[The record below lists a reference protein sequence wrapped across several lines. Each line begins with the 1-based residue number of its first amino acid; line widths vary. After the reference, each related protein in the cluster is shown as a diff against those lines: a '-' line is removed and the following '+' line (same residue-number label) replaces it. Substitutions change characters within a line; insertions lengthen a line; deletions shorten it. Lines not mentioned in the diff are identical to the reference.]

1 MIDYIDDNKKA
12 VYKILQSTDFF
23 KKNNL
28 PDNEQSFSS
37 SLDSD
42 DDYAKRLYDYMQ
54 SEGYDDSY
62 DNFSQLYR
70 RRNDATADKD
80 KATADK
86 ADAHTVA
93 PLTVQDNGSAD
104 DVATA
109 QDTDTNDNTVITA
122 TRTQT
127 AVQPQHAEHNGNA
140 APDVHKPKIVTEPKE
155 KSYNQQ
161 WQEGV
166 NEVYDA
172 LQSGLPYKNA
182 QEFANAMS
190 NPSEGEVANVLNT
203 YRQKGYKVQDFG
215 PLLDFVTQSPDGT
228 WDNKVANSYELRNL
242 ANETDDENFQRN
254 NSYRVRFRNGREKYI
269 PKERFFDVVI
279 DPQTGKKVAKWK
291 DDIVTP
297 AWADVEIYG
306 RRGAEKGWL
315 PIKEYID
322 PQKGELPSAEEIETA
337 KENNDRAFAY
347 KKSMSV
353 DQAKGLED
361 KISKM
366 EKLAREEEDKRPHG
380 QFSFLQLNPMQSGG
394 LGPRQT
400 ENSDE
405 FNDTMSLLGAARL
418 FLKDAKK
425 LVKEA
430 DISRKE
436 GNDIGAFLRGAGRGL
451 IDKLFDVRTWD
462 MGLSETATG
471 LKLIRVLNKAD
482 KGLPLSQPEQ
492 AMLDAKAVEMATN
505 AYFSSYVGR
514 GYKAGQ
520 VTAESLPFMLEMMIN
535 PASAI
540 GRSWQ
545 SMLTRYALKRFGK
558 SALKKSAGKYLA
570 AKIGARLAGDVVG
583 AGVMAGTTGI
593 GHVAS
598 DVLHRQ
604 VGDVQFKHNIET
616 GKVEYDGR
624 TNKES
629 FGSALYKAYTSQ
641 AIENY
646 SEMFGEY
653 FKPIL
658 GAAGKGIAKGV
669 GKVKGK
675 IPSALST
682 SLDAVQE
689 FISGVNKSK
698 FARAMN
704 DFEKRAKWSGTI
716 PEYAEEVVG
725 NVLNGL
731 LVGDQTFDTD
741 KDTGIFNLDNN
752 IDTFLGVALMGGF
765 MSAVKTAGYRTPKY
779 EAKQAMQKADR
790 AAMKMFEDE
799 GNEEEWIAMR
809 YKIENGKNEDIK
821 EVVADVLVSDYDE
834 KKKRA
839 ILEYVAR
846 SQMYKGFS
854 QQENADEQDSD
865 EGEAVVDNDNNQQG
879 QGVVDADDNAT
890 VTVEGG
896 IQPTQETAQ
905 TEQVDPA
912 QAEYD
917 NQRQSVSDELFSG
930 VRNAGLVYVAP
941 DGQEGIWKM
950 TYRGKEWYVTPD
962 NTDNSVESVKL
973 QDENGNRVVVDLN
986 DPDLNLGAFIP
997 LEQMLDNAMEQRGIS
1012 VDGIRQE
1019 YDFAQRHNPQTKL
1032 LNVGDTYTAP
1042 NGEKMIVVGEAD
1054 GNLVVRAAQFDE
1066 GQGKYVGDPKS
1077 QTRELSQEDAANE
1090 QDAYYNSLVHN
1101 QPTQQEDAEQ
1111 SQETAYVKPSEHEGK
1126 FGIGDK
1132 MTFYVDGKPI
1142 EAEVVQTEDVDG
1154 VVVQTSE
1161 RVNGHLINQYTREEL
1176 DALTAPPQQSND
1188 NADAVS
1194 PKTPEAVT
1202 EVQNETGEEEKSPDE
1217 LPAFDGD
1224 KFNETHPVDEIRPQE
1239 EQKPNEEN
1247 NAVDEASAISKI
1259 PQDEG
1264 GEYDYMQAEPSKAWA
1279 ALLEQT
1285 EGDADMAREVAQSML
1300 NDKVAEL
1307 EEAQKQQPKEGKSV
1321 AEKIAARKEHKANI
1335 ERIEKEI
1342 EQWQQILSQ
1351 SEQQPTTEETKPKE
1365 ETPSNHIA
1373 DVSKKEEETTQ
1384 QENIKLSDEVDE
1396 NGRQFVLN
1404 SEGNL
1409 AFGEIT
1415 EDTGLTAAPILLSEG
1430 MITNRATNDGY
1441 GLAHIEARHGEEI
1454 RKAGYKS
1461 VLDFIEQ
1468 VAKNYDVIKEGNMRD
1483 GRPTYRLML
1492 TDKHN
1497 NTLMV
1502 ELSGDGTYWNINT
1515 AGIFKTSYGRKNR
1528 EVYTRHTTNKQSVE
1542 TTGTSQDAEHSDTQA
1557 PSRMNVPT
1565 TSDSKDTTKVAEGQ
1579 GKSEESKET
1588 SLSEQISTASAEV
1601 NTDPTE
1607 AQKEAGNFKKGHVQ
1621 VGTFDITIEQPQ
1633 GSIRRGT
1640 DENGKKW
1647 ESKMHNTYGYF
1658 RGTEGVDGDHIDVFL
1673 SNDIDGWNGRKVFVV
1688 DQYNP
1693 DGTFDEHKVM
1703 LGFNDIDE
1711 AKSDYLANYEK
1722 GWENGR
1728 RIDVTPVSLEDF
1740 EKWIGSSHRK
1750 TKAFA
1755 EYAGVKKE
1763 TEEKPQS
1770 EKGGKVPFHKAGE
1783 SNGELTKAEVALRDA
1798 VVDQLRENGMDVI
1811 TDVSEGQRVLDMA
1824 NGKER
1829 LSGKQKRALETASV
1843 SQNEKHQPTV
1853 VSSADGAKVL
1863 KELDKTKD
1871 KYENQSNRSKTFIGD
1886 VAKALGARRHGSSS
1900 EYATFETKNGKIVTI
1915 RLSSHNAKVSNFDNN
1930 EEADGISIVVSARQ
1944 SNGIDND
1951 GNAHITEFYY
1961 NAIKLRRADGK
1972 PLAEIVRSIKQALY
1986 SGEFKDTTGIAER
1999 QEVNGDVVREHRV
2012 YHGSGAD
2019 FEAFD
2024 HSHMGEGEGA
2034 QAYGWG
2040 TYVTEVEGIGRTY
2053 AISNTTKRNDAL
2065 RALEHDI
2072 DAISGQLDMHRNEL
2086 KNDEEQ
2092 LKRAN
2097 DWRAEAELDYELFQE
2112 KAEERKK
2119 EYGEDSPEYRNLLFN
2134 DIYTDEMKR
2143 AQRSVES
2150 TEDSIRYR
2158 KEKIAELEKALNDKK
2173 AEMDE
2178 LLEKFPRHLYSV
2190 EIPDD
2195 NGKNYLDWNE
2205 RLSDSQIEAIRAY
2218 LSENYRRNKLEDFDA
2233 SIAEVKGA
2241 PNADEVNAW
2250 ARRGEN
2256 VYKVLSH
2263 LLGSDDAASK
2273 ALSEMGYVGIK
2284 YPAENRSGGRKD
2296 GARNYVI
2303 FNEGD
2308 AKIVDKV
2315 RFFKTANG
2323 EAYGFVVGGKI
2334 YIDPRIASSETSVHE
2349 YAHLWAEALRSAN
2362 AKEWANVVGLMRGT
2376 SVWSEVMERYPELK
2390 SDDEIADEVLATYS
2404 GRRGSERLR
2413 EEVER
2418 IKGSE
2423 RSVADKA
2430 RALGALER
2438 VRRALDRFWH
2448 GVADFLGIHY
2458 KSADEVADRV
2468 MRDLLN
2474 GVDPRRLAQKKV
2486 QNDIVQRE
2494 NPMLD
2499 DYHTGI
2505 RSEDDIHTFAEA
2517 VSEAQREKEKYG
2529 DEQMSSYPDITDS
2542 LLNEAIKTGKI
2553 TIYSSKPI
2561 KDGVF
2566 VTPSRMQAQD
2576 YAGGRGAKVYSKEV
2590 SIESVAWIDVDE
2602 GQFAEVKNA
2611 PMDKIRFQY
2620 IGEMGAESADRADE
2634 VSTRLDN
2641 LRVAREM
2648 ESDNRDAKSIKLAT
2662 GWERGADGKWRYEIP
2677 DLKYFGKGDA
2687 GYKKVRGKQPWS
2699 KELDGLSDRIFDGE
2713 ELSAEEQRRFEELA
2727 QEEENFKTDY
2737 LNREKPHLADWVEN
2751 DELFKAYPE
2760 LKRVKLVF
2768 SDQLPANVGGSYNE
2782 REHTIVVNRNY
2793 VGGDTSSVLAH
2804 EVQHAIQY
2812 IEGFARG
2819 GNTDQLE
2826 RDFDAAKAE
2835 WRARS
2840 YAHELEEKAK
2850 ELGGDY
2856 DQLGVERALIRE
2868 YEDMDMLDWLPDKE
2882 TRIKGFNYFAR
2893 GYADRSM
2900 DDAIRRFRLN
2910 ESTRSDFNSYL
2921 EYQKLG
2927 GEVEARNV
2935 VKRMG
2940 MSADERRASLAEETE
2955 DVSREDQIFLRGE
2968 GGVQSMSYDY
2978 EKYPTGKVEPN
2989 LADKEIGIVQAKSN
3003 HGFKNFGEAK
3013 EWAKNNIARTYD
3025 NEETGGKGNI
3035 RISNTAIGKFLTQS
3049 AVDKSES
3056 KDVHLA
3062 VLKVLPDV
3070 IRESVDAETHPDFNK
3085 DGNEVRSAEN
3095 SVNKNVLMHRL
3106 YGAVDID
3113 GKTYRVKVTL
3123 KEDKQNENLPQKAY
3137 SYEATKIELLTG
3149 TLGKPEDDAPRANNS
3164 ITGAKLLKDVGMSYD
3179 PTKKLL
3185 DESKK
3190 NETDTTLFRD
3200 EVDGV
3205 VSSSGVDGMRE
3216 RAVELGRELGA
3227 DVDVVSDVS
3236 EITDPNPE
3244 VQERK
3249 RRAKGWYDAKTGRV
3263 VINLA
3268 AHSDMADVE
3277 QTLLHEIVG
3286 HRGLRGLVGHENFN
3300 GFLDGIYKHASD
3312 VVREGIDDIARRK
3325 GCSKRVATEEYMS
3338 GLAEGG
3344 FADRK
3349 NAGLWQQIRQ
3359 WFGDMLSR
3367 AKIKLNFSISDNE
3380 LRYLLWRSHELSRMN
3395 GREGVV
3401 GRARDLA
3408 MQNRL
3413 GVGNGV
3419 RKAGERAA
3427 DSYDGDLETL
3437 FRDADSH
3444 VDYERALIRDS
3455 YERRLKDAWFQSRE
3469 ALQDGM
3475 LSLKETMKDIWQSA
3489 GKKFSQITDI
3499 PDYANPYIG
3508 QNRLS
3513 SRNAAEVR
3521 DFKRRLFRP
3530 LLREVGRLTGFSAD
3544 GRAKLTDYMMAKH
3557 GLERNKVMA
3566 ERVAKAA
3573 YETEK
3578 LKDPNTTKTLADFV
3592 AEYRKKDYSG
3602 LTSLTGLDDVAAAE
3616 AEAKNMVADYEA
3628 NHDTANLWARTKAV
3642 TDAIVEK
3649 QYDSGYINSITRN
3662 AILNMYDNYIP
3673 LRGFED
3679 KTAEDVYS
3687 YMKHSNSAF
3696 NAPIKT
3702 ARGRK
3707 SKADDPFANMLAMA
3721 ESGIMRG
3728 NRNKLVKLPL
3738 LSLVLE
3744 HPTDLISVSDVWL
3757 KYNDALGEWEVVN
3770 SGDVN
3775 GTKAIDV
3782 NDTPEEVESKM
3793 VTFNGMMTALAAH
3806 EPDKYRRQADFP
3818 DIPYRVI
3825 NKSSFKE
3832 HQIVITRNGR
3842 DYVLTINGNPH
3853 LAQVI
3858 NGLANPDVKENIAMK
3873 VTRYLSKIYTQLSA
3887 DFAIANGIRDMI
3899 YSNTS
3904 AWVKE
3909 GRNYGLAFTAHFAV
3923 NVPRMYK
3930 LYYKHLRGTLNEN
3943 NRAERLFKEFMSNG
3957 GETGYHVLPDMG
3969 QRKSDIDKE
3978 LKRLNGK
3985 VSVKKAFGW
3994 LVDTIDYFNKVIENT
4009 ARFSAY
4015 QTSRQFGRTVGQSI
4029 NNAKEISVNF
4039 NTKGA
4044 GTAFMNSKDQKGV
4057 AKVVGYIAKYGRNYI
4072 PFFNAAIQG
4081 TTNKLSQI
4089 KHHKVAGTAQM
4100 TGMFGLG
4107 FVMGML
4113 GFGGDDDDDDKYANI
4128 PDFVRR
4134 NNITFK
4140 VGSKTYIT
4148 IPLPVEDRI
4157 IYGLGELAASIIT
4170 NGERL
4175 SPEEASYQVASL
4187 FSQLLPVDFTEGGN
4201 PLTKF
4206 VPGAFKPIVE
4216 VALNQS
4222 WTGMPIY
4229 KDNVFNENVPEY
4241 LSVYSNTSKPLVEI
4255 SKYIN
4260 ELTGGD
4266 PHTRS
4271 VEINPA
4277 AVEYLLSAY
4286 FGGLYNLGNRALK
4299 TVETIAGTR
4308 EFNPSSIPVVNR
4320 LVKSPDDRTEY
4331 RQINNEFY
4339 KIGKDAEKL
4348 DKRLNSYKND
4358 TRYGIADYA
4367 DKIRTINYS
4376 PEYRYMLIYQAVEP
4390 HINKLEKKLKDNTLT
4405 DSSRKEVESSI
4416 QGLKKLV
4423 VERVWR
4429 EQDNPTSKPITGP
4442 MLDSEFK
4449 NEWVGKRPESKEI
4462 FDEIANEERGVGN
4475 RLGGEY
4481 QKRANDKDRELDIQL
4496 QRLND
4501 RLTDE
4506 QRKGERVVDARRE
4519 YNKSV
4524 RSFNELID
4532 NSDATSKD
4540 FEDAMQ
4546 SIRTDRLEYIKAL
4559 VRAKTSGK
4567 R

>member
-1 MIDYIDDNKKA
+1 M
-12 VYKILQSTDFF
+12 
-23 KKNNL
+23 
-28 PDNEQSFSS
+28 
-37 SLDSD
+37 
-42 DDYAKRLYDYMQ
+42 
-54 SEGYDDSY
+54 
-62 DNFSQLYR
+62 
-70 RRNDATADKD
+70 
-80 KATADK
+80 
-86 ADAHTVA
+86 
-93 PLTVQDNGSAD
+93 
-104 DVATA
+104 
-109 QDTDTNDNTVITA
+109 
-122 TRTQT
+122 
-127 AVQPQHAEHNGNA
+127 
-140 APDVHKPKIVTEPKE
+140 
-155 KSYNQQ
+155 
-161 WQEGV
+161 
-166 NEVYDA
+166 
-172 LQSGLPYKNA
+172 
-182 QEFANAMS
+182 
-190 NPSEGEVANVLNT
+190 
-203 YRQKGYKVQDFG
+203 
-215 PLLDFVTQSPDGT
+215 
-228 WDNKVANSYELRNL
+228 
-242 ANETDDENFQRN
+242 
-254 NSYRVRFRNGREKYI
+254 
-269 PKERFFDVVI
+269 
-279 DPQTGKKVAKWK
+279 
-291 DDIVTP
+291 
-297 AWADVEIYG
+297 
-306 RRGAEKGWL
+306 
-315 PIKEYID
+315 
-322 PQKGELPSAEEIETA
+322 
-337 KENNDRAFAY
+337 
-347 KKSMSV
+347 
-353 DQAKGLED
+353 
-361 KISKM
+361 
-366 EKLAREEEDKRPHG
+366 
-380 QFSFLQLNPMQSGG
+380 
-394 LGPRQT
+394 
-400 ENSDE
+400 
-405 FNDTMSLLGAARL
+405 
-418 FLKDAKK
+418 
-425 LVKEA
+425 
-430 DISRKE
+430 
-436 GNDIGAFLRGAGRGL
+436 
-451 IDKLFDVRTWD
+451 
-462 MGLSETATG
+462 
-471 LKLIRVLNKAD
+471 
-482 KGLPLSQPEQ
+482 
-492 AMLDAKAVEMATN
+492 
-505 AYFSSYVGR
+505 
-514 GYKAGQ
+514 
-520 VTAESLPFMLEMMIN
+520 
-535 PASAI
+535 
-540 GRSWQ
+540 
-545 SMLTRYALKRFGK
+545 
-558 SALKKSAGKYLA
+558 
-570 AKIGARLAGDVVG
+570 
-583 AGVMAGTTGI
+583 
-593 GHVAS
+593 
-598 DVLHRQ
+598 
-604 VGDVQFKHNIET
+604 
-616 GKVEYDGR
+616 
-624 TNKES
+624 
-629 FGSALYKAYTSQ
+629 
-641 AIENY
+641 
-646 SEMFGEY
+646 
-653 FKPIL
+653 
-658 GAAGKGIAKGV
+658 
-669 GKVKGK
+669 
-675 IPSALST
+675 
-682 SLDAVQE
+682 
-689 FISGVNKSK
+689 
-698 FARAMN
+698 
-704 DFEKRAKWSGTI
+704 
-716 PEYAEEVVG
+716 
-725 NVLNGL
+725 
-731 LVGDQTFDTD
+731 
-741 KDTGIFNLDNN
+741 
-752 IDTFLGVALMGGF
+752 
-765 MSAVKTAGYRTPKY
+765 
-779 EAKQAMQKADR
+779 
-790 AAMKMFEDE
+790 
-799 GNEEEWIAMR
+799 
-809 YKIENGKNEDIK
+809 
-821 EVVADVLVSDYDE
+821 
-834 KKKRA
+834 
-839 ILEYVAR
+839 
-846 SQMYKGFS
+846 
-854 QQENADEQDSD
+854 
-865 EGEAVVDNDNNQQG
+865 
-879 QGVVDADDNAT
+879 
-890 VTVEGG
+890 
-896 IQPTQETAQ
+896 
-905 TEQVDPA
+905 
-912 QAEYD
+912 
-917 NQRQSVSDELFSG
+917 
-930 VRNAGLVYVAP
+930 
-941 DGQEGIWKM
+941 
-950 TYRGKEWYVTPD
+950 
-962 NTDNSVESVKL
+962 
-973 QDENGNRVVVDLN
+973 
-986 DPDLNLGAFIP
+986 
-997 LEQMLDNAMEQRGIS
+997 
-1012 VDGIRQE
+1012 
-1019 YDFAQRHNPQTKL
+1019 
-1032 LNVGDTYTAP
+1032 
-1042 NGEKMIVVGEAD
+1042 
-1054 GNLVVRAAQFDE
+1054 
-1066 GQGKYVGDPKS
+1066 
-1077 QTRELSQEDAANE
+1077 
-1090 QDAYYNSLVHN
+1090 HN

-1142 EAEVVQTEDVDG
+1142 EAEVVQAEDVDG

-1176 DALTAPPQQSND
+1176 DALTAPPQQAND
-1188 NADAVS
+1188 NADAAR
-1194 PKTPEAVT
+1194 PQATETGA
-1202 EVQNETGEEEKSPDE
+1202 EVQNETEGGKSPDE

-1224 KFNETHPVDEIRPQE
+1224 KFNETHPVDEIRQLQE
-1239 EQKPNEEN
+1239 EQNPKVEN
-1247 NAVDEASAISKI
+1247 NAVDEASTSSKI
-1259 PQDEG
+1259 PQDES

-1502 ELSGDGTYWNINT
+1502 ELSGDGTFWNINT

-1528 EVYTRHTTNKQSVE
+1528 EVYNRHTTVKQSAE
-1542 TTGTSQDAEHSDTQA
+1542 TTETSQDAEQSDTQA

-1565 TSDSKDTTKVAEGQ
+1565 TSESEDTKSKAEGQ
-1579 GKSEESKET
+1579 EKSEESKET

-1601 NTDPTE
+1601 NTDPTD
-1607 AQKEAGNFKKGHVQ
+1607 AQKEAGNYKKGHVQ

-1633 GSIRRGT
+1633 GSIRRGK
-1640 DENGKKW
+1640 DANGRQW
-1647 ESKMHNTYGYF
+1647 EHKMHNTYGYF

-1673 SNDIDGWNGRKVFVV
+1673 SNYIDDWNGRKVFVV

-1703 LGFNDIDE
+1703 LGFNDVDE

-1728 RIDVTPVSLEDF
+1728 RIDVTPVNLEDF

-1763 TEEKPQS
+1763 DLSASENGEGKEKVKPQEEQKPKKPTKKKGEESKAEGASAKSADEQADFVVSRVKDFDNGKREETGAGEAMKKESGLSFGNGKAKRSVKFGDFIPDRRS
-1770 EKGGKVPFHKAGE
+1770 EQQQLRGIHYDNGMAVISDGYRLVAIRTEYPAEYEGRTLMPNGREAKGRFPNWRVVVPNVGIEIGTDWLNRVLGLQLEESDNRLVSFGGKPRATDVMVGELLRLAKLAEKISNPRLFYAQDRLLLTGDGVVCLQMLHNGIENEDVTLRDFLNGNVPSLHRAGE

-1798 VVDQLRENGMDVI
+1798 VIDRLRENGIDVV

-1829 LSGKQKRALETASV
+1829 LSGKQKRALETATIADEST
-1843 SQNEKHQPTV
+1843 NKATV
-1853 VSSADGAKVL
+1853 VSSADGAKVQNNL
-1863 KELDKTKD
+1863 EILADSYQKLHNRTKGFITD
-1871 KYENQSNRSKTFIGD
+1871 LSRSLGLEQHEASQYGTFVTG
-1886 VAKALGARRHGSSS
+1886 
-1900 EYATFETKNGKIVTI
+1900 NGKTVTI
-1915 RLSSHNAKVSNFDNN
+1915 RVSNHNAKVSNFDRNGEN
-1930 EEADGISIVVSARQ
+1930 DGISIVIS
-1944 SNGIDND
+1944 SHKNKGLNND
-1951 GNAHITEFYY
+1951 GNAHVTEFFYPRQS
-1961 NAIKLRRADGK
+1961 LERADGK
-1972 PLAEIVRSIKQALY
+1972 PLSEIIRSVSEALKN
-1986 SGEFKDTTGIAER
+1986 GEFKDTTGLAQR

-2019 FEAFD
+2019 FDSFD

-2040 TYVTEVEGIGRTY
+2040 TYVAVREGTAKGYAQRDAEEKNGEKSILKWYGSSSSVEEIMDYLEENYPDTFGEWLYKKWGNTY
-2053 AISNTTKRNDAL
+2053 RVKLKGVLDTIRYGNEYDVETLKDELYHIQNDYNY
-2065 RALEHDI
+2065 
-2072 DAISGQLDMHRNEL
+2072 S
-2086 KNDEEQ
+2086 DEEKEFYNEVKDKVLPYVSAYKPYAPNLYAVEIPNNNNQ
-2092 LKRAN
+2092 NYIEEYK
-2097 DWRAEAELDYELFQE
+2097 DYGARTKL
-2112 KAEERKK
+2112 R
-2119 EYGEDSPEYRNLLFN
+2119 
-2134 DIYTDEMKR
+2134 
-2143 AQRSVES
+2143 RSVEKGL
-2150 TEDSIRYR
+2150 
-2158 KEKIAELEKALNDKK
+2158 KELGIEGLGRDAMTGRDIYDVLIAKLGSKK
-2173 AEMDE
+2173 KTS
-2178 LLEKFPRHLYSV
+2178 KF
-2190 EIPDD
+2190 
-2195 NGKNYLDWNE
+2195 
-2205 RLSDSQIEAIRAY
+2205 
-2218 LSENYRRNKLEDFDA
+2218 LEDLGIVGVHYYGMED
-2233 SIAEVKGA
+2233 
-2241 PNADEVNAW
+2241 
-2250 ARRGEN
+2250 GEC
-2256 VYKVLSH
+2256 
-2263 LLGSDDAASK
+2263 
-2273 ALSEMGYVGIK
+2273 
-2284 YPAENRSGGRKD
+2284 
-2296 GARNYVI
+2296 YVI

-2362 AKEWANVVGLMRGT
+2362 AKEWSNVVGLMRGT
-2376 SVWSEVMERYPELK
+2376 SVWNEVMERYPELK

-3085 DGNEVRSAEN
+3085 DDNEIRSAEN

-3123 KEDKQNENLPQKAY
+3123 KEDKQNENLPKKAY

-3149 TLGKPEDDAPRANNS
+3149 TLGKPEDDASRANNS

-3200 EVDGV
+3200 EVDGAV
-3205 VSSSGVDGMRE
+3205 SSSSGVDGMRE
-3216 RAVELGRELGA
+3216 RAVELGA

-3236 EITDPNPE
+3236 EISDPNSE

-3300 GFLDGIYKHASD
+3300 GFLDRVYEHASD

-3349 NAGLWQQIRQ
+3349 NAGLWRQIRQ

-3401 GRARDLA
+3401 GHARDLA

-3419 RKAGERAA
+3419 RKGGESAV

-3437 FRDADSH
+3437 FRDADSP

-3455 YERRLKDAWFQSRE
+3455 YERRLKDVWFQSRE

-3475 LSLKETMKDIWQSA
+3475 LSLKETMKDIWRSA

-3521 DFKRRLFRP
+3521 DFKHNLFRP

-3566 ERVAKAA
+3566 ERVAKH
-3573 YETEK
+3573 
-3578 LKDPNTTKTLADFV
+3578 PN
-3592 AEYRKKDYSG
+3592 
-3602 LTSLTGLDDVAAAE
+3602 SLTC
-3616 AEAKNMVADYEA
+3616 
-3628 NHDTANLWARTKAV
+3628 
-3642 TDAIVEK
+3642 
-3649 QYDSGYINSITRN
+3649 
-3662 AILNMYDNYIP
+3662 
-3673 LRGFED
+3673 
-3679 KTAEDVYS
+3679 
-3687 YMKHSNSAF
+3687 
-3696 NAPIKT
+3696 
-3702 ARGRK
+3702 
-3707 SKADDPFANMLAMA
+3707 
-3721 ESGIMRG
+3721 
-3728 NRNKLVKLPL
+3728 
-3738 LSLVLE
+3738 
-3744 HPTDLISVSDVWL
+3744 
-3757 KYNDALGEWEVVN
+3757 
-3770 SGDVN
+3770 
-3775 GTKAIDV
+3775 
-3782 NDTPEEVESKM
+3782 
-3793 VTFNGMMTALAAH
+3793 
-3806 EPDKYRRQADFP
+3806 
-3818 DIPYRVI
+3818 
-3825 NKSSFKE
+3825 
-3832 HQIVITRNGR
+3832 
-3842 DYVLTINGNPH
+3842 
-3853 LAQVI
+3853 
-3858 NGLANPDVKENIAMK
+3858 
-3873 VTRYLSKIYTQLSA
+3873 
-3887 DFAIANGIRDMI
+3887 
-3899 YSNTS
+3899 
-3904 AWVKE
+3904 
-3909 GRNYGLAFTAHFAV
+3909 
-3923 NVPRMYK
+3923 
-3930 LYYKHLRGTLNEN
+3930 
-3943 NRAERLFKEFMSNG
+3943 
-3957 GETGYHVLPDMG
+3957 
-3969 QRKSDIDKE
+3969 
-3978 LKRLNGK
+3978 
-3985 VSVKKAFGW
+3985 
-3994 LVDTIDYFNKVIENT
+3994 
-4009 ARFSAY
+4009 
-4015 QTSRQFGRTVGQSI
+4015 
-4029 NNAKEISVNF
+4029 
-4039 NTKGA
+4039 
-4044 GTAFMNSKDQKGV
+4044 
-4057 AKVVGYIAKYGRNYI
+4057 
-4072 PFFNAAIQG
+4072 
-4081 TTNKLSQI
+4081 
-4089 KHHKVAGTAQM
+4089 
-4100 TGMFGLG
+4100 
-4107 FVMGML
+4107 
-4113 GFGGDDDDDDKYANI
+4113 
-4128 PDFVRR
+4128 
-4134 NNITFK
+4134 
-4140 VGSKTYIT
+4140 
-4148 IPLPVEDRI
+4148 
-4157 IYGLGELAASIIT
+4157 
-4170 NGERL
+4170 
-4175 SPEEASYQVASL
+4175 
-4187 FSQLLPVDFTEGGN
+4187 
-4201 PLTKF
+4201 
-4206 VPGAFKPIVE
+4206 
-4216 VALNQS
+4216 
-4222 WTGMPIY
+4222 
-4229 KDNVFNENVPEY
+4229 
-4241 LSVYSNTSKPLVEI
+4241 
-4255 SKYIN
+4255 
-4260 ELTGGD
+4260 
-4266 PHTRS
+4266 
-4271 VEINPA
+4271 
-4277 AVEYLLSAY
+4277 
-4286 FGGLYNLGNRALK
+4286 
-4299 TVETIAGTR
+4299 
-4308 EFNPSSIPVVNR
+4308 
-4320 LVKSPDDRTEY
+4320 
-4331 RQINNEFY
+4331 
-4339 KIGKDAEKL
+4339 
-4348 DKRLNSYKND
+4348 
-4358 TRYGIADYA
+4358 
-4367 DKIRTINYS
+4367 
-4376 PEYRYMLIYQAVEP
+4376 
-4390 HINKLEKKLKDNTLT
+4390 
-4405 DSSRKEVESSI
+4405 
-4416 QGLKKLV
+4416 
-4423 VERVWR
+4423 
-4429 EQDNPTSKPITGP
+4429 GP
-4442 MLDSEFK
+4442 
-4449 NEWVGKRPESKEI
+4449 
-4462 FDEIANEERGVGN
+4462 
-4475 RLGGEY
+4475 
-4481 QKRANDKDRELDIQL
+4481 
-4496 QRLND
+4496 
-4501 RLTDE
+4501 
-4506 QRKGERVVDARRE
+4506 
-4519 YNKSV
+4519 
-4524 RSFNELID
+4524 
-4532 NSDATSKD
+4532 
-4540 FEDAMQ
+4540 
-4546 SIRTDRLEYIKAL
+4546 
-4559 VRAKTSGK
+4559 
-4567 R
+4567 

>member
-1 MIDYIDDNKKA
+1 M
-12 VYKILQSTDFF
+12 
-23 KKNNL
+23 
-28 PDNEQSFSS
+28 
-37 SLDSD
+37 
-42 DDYAKRLYDYMQ
+42 
-54 SEGYDDSY
+54 
-62 DNFSQLYR
+62 
-70 RRNDATADKD
+70 
-80 KATADK
+80 
-86 ADAHTVA
+86 
-93 PLTVQDNGSAD
+93 
-104 DVATA
+104 
-109 QDTDTNDNTVITA
+109 
-122 TRTQT
+122 
-127 AVQPQHAEHNGNA
+127 
-140 APDVHKPKIVTEPKE
+140 
-155 KSYNQQ
+155 
-161 WQEGV
+161 
-166 NEVYDA
+166 
-172 LQSGLPYKNA
+172 
-182 QEFANAMS
+182 
-190 NPSEGEVANVLNT
+190 
-203 YRQKGYKVQDFG
+203 
-215 PLLDFVTQSPDGT
+215 
-228 WDNKVANSYELRNL
+228 
-242 ANETDDENFQRN
+242 
-254 NSYRVRFRNGREKYI
+254 
-269 PKERFFDVVI
+269 
-279 DPQTGKKVAKWK
+279 
-291 DDIVTP
+291 
-297 AWADVEIYG
+297 
-306 RRGAEKGWL
+306 
-315 PIKEYID
+315 
-322 PQKGELPSAEEIETA
+322 
-337 KENNDRAFAY
+337 
-347 KKSMSV
+347 
-353 DQAKGLED
+353 
-361 KISKM
+361 
-366 EKLAREEEDKRPHG
+366 
-380 QFSFLQLNPMQSGG
+380 
-394 LGPRQT
+394 
-400 ENSDE
+400 
-405 FNDTMSLLGAARL
+405 
-418 FLKDAKK
+418 
-425 LVKEA
+425 
-430 DISRKE
+430 
-436 GNDIGAFLRGAGRGL
+436 
-451 IDKLFDVRTWD
+451 
-462 MGLSETATG
+462 
-471 LKLIRVLNKAD
+471 
-482 KGLPLSQPEQ
+482 
-492 AMLDAKAVEMATN
+492 
-505 AYFSSYVGR
+505 
-514 GYKAGQ
+514 
-520 VTAESLPFMLEMMIN
+520 
-535 PASAI
+535 
-540 GRSWQ
+540 
-545 SMLTRYALKRFGK
+545 
-558 SALKKSAGKYLA
+558 
-570 AKIGARLAGDVVG
+570 
-583 AGVMAGTTGI
+583 
-593 GHVAS
+593 
-598 DVLHRQ
+598 
-604 VGDVQFKHNIET
+604 
-616 GKVEYDGR
+616 
-624 TNKES
+624 
-629 FGSALYKAYTSQ
+629 
-641 AIENY
+641 
-646 SEMFGEY
+646 
-653 FKPIL
+653 
-658 GAAGKGIAKGV
+658 
-669 GKVKGK
+669 
-675 IPSALST
+675 
-682 SLDAVQE
+682 
-689 FISGVNKSK
+689 
-698 FARAMN
+698 
-704 DFEKRAKWSGTI
+704 
-716 PEYAEEVVG
+716 
-725 NVLNGL
+725 
-731 LVGDQTFDTD
+731 
-741 KDTGIFNLDNN
+741 
-752 IDTFLGVALMGGF
+752 
-765 MSAVKTAGYRTPKY
+765 
-779 EAKQAMQKADR
+779 
-790 AAMKMFEDE
+790 
-799 GNEEEWIAMR
+799 
-809 YKIENGKNEDIK
+809 
-821 EVVADVLVSDYDE
+821 
-834 KKKRA
+834 
-839 ILEYVAR
+839 
-846 SQMYKGFS
+846 
-854 QQENADEQDSD
+854 
-865 EGEAVVDNDNNQQG
+865 
-879 QGVVDADDNAT
+879 
-890 VTVEGG
+890 
-896 IQPTQETAQ
+896 
-905 TEQVDPA
+905 
-912 QAEYD
+912 
-917 NQRQSVSDELFSG
+917 
-930 VRNAGLVYVAP
+930 
-941 DGQEGIWKM
+941 
-950 TYRGKEWYVTPD
+950 
-962 NTDNSVESVKL
+962 
-973 QDENGNRVVVDLN
+973 
-986 DPDLNLGAFIP
+986 
-997 LEQMLDNAMEQRGIS
+997 
-1012 VDGIRQE
+1012 
-1019 YDFAQRHNPQTKL
+1019 
-1032 LNVGDTYTAP
+1032 
-1042 NGEKMIVVGEAD
+1042 
-1054 GNLVVRAAQFDE
+1054 
-1066 GQGKYVGDPKS
+1066 
-1077 QTRELSQEDAANE
+1077 
-1090 QDAYYNSLVHN
+1090 HN
-1101 QPTQQEDAEQ
+1101 QPTQQEGAEQ

-1176 DALTAPPQQSND
+1176 DALTTPPQQAND
-1188 NADAVS
+1188 NADVAR
-1194 PKTPEAVT
+1194 PQAPEAGT
-1202 EVQNETGEEEKSPDE
+1202 EVQNETEEEKSPDE

-1224 KFNETHPVDEIRPQE
+1224 KFNETHPVDEIRQPQE
-1239 EQKPNEEN
+1239 EQKPNEGN
-1247 NAVDEASAISKI
+1247 NAVDEASTASKI
-1259 PQDEG
+1259 PQGED

-1285 EGDADMAREVAQSML
+1285 DGDADMAREVAQSML
-1300 NDKVAEL
+1300 DDKVAEL

-1335 ERIEKEI
+1335 ERIESEI
-1342 EQWQQILSQ
+1342 ERWRQIIQ
-1351 SEQQPTTEETKPKE
+1351 SGEDRQAGEKSRIDEAD
-1365 ETPSNHIA
+1365 ETPAVDTKSESGVDGEVKSEDMLQPIGKGVFGNIY
-1373 DVSKKEEETTQ
+1373 DQFKGKVKEAFDFLTKHKSGDLLGVFHRDGFGD
-1384 QENIKLSDEVDE
+1384 IDLVWGD
-1396 NGRQFVLN
+1396 NG
-1404 SEGNL
+1404 G
-1409 AFGEIT
+1409 
-1415 EDTGLTAAPILLSEG
+1415 
-1430 MITNRATNDGY
+1430 
-1441 GLAHIEARHGEEI
+1441 GLAHIIQRHVEEQNDFN
-1454 RKAGYKS
+1454 S
-1461 VLDFIEQ
+1461 VEEVRDVID
-1468 VAKNYDVIKEGNMRD
+1468 DVIKNGSINEKKSKWDKVVFEKDGYSVVVSRNLRDKDGNIIEQNKDWVVTAFDNSR
-1483 GRPTYRLML
+1483 GRNS
-1492 TDKHN
+1492 K
-1497 NTLMV
+1497 
-1502 ELSGDGTYWNINT
+1502 
-1515 AGIFKTSYGRKNR
+1515 KR
-1528 EVYTRHTTNKQSVE
+1528 ESSSDVTQVTPNTNKGGRAV
-1542 TTGTSQDAEHSDTQA
+1542 A
-1557 PSRMNVPT
+1557 PNDNS
-1565 TSDSKDTTKVAEGQ
+1565 SESKDTKSKAEGQ
-1579 GKSEESKET
+1579 EKSEESKET
-1588 SLSEQISTASAEV
+1588 SLSEQISTASAEM
-1601 NTDPTE
+1601 NTNPTDAQKPNDGSKKKEDSGASENGEGKEEVKPQEELKPKKPKNEKGEESKADGEKGKGEKIEDVGEKIEGARKDALKKLAESMEQATEEALVAMPFSKAFKRPNLKKAVEDGVLRAEDALFAQAVMSAYLSRKKPLMSKSRSNYERERSEKTIKVWAHHAYNGVEKLKKLFSLSPSERDTFMREEMNRPAYDPKDVEKRKQDLMEWNPGKVFNGTCYPINAIRLWNDVCTQLGYEVGTEVPQLFSEVLPTTGYDSYVLVAANGTKFYPARSLNSYNAVVDEIVYQTKVANADADTDHPKETFEVKGSGEMKTKSSGKWYVVTQASLSAKPHKDIFSSKEEAEKFAEAYMKNDGKKVDKYRYASEPKEVKVFDGYGEYAVVLRRKNIGKGTTTDFELKYYNTE
-1607 AQKEAGNFKKGHVQ
+1607 AEARVAIDAEHDELNELANKELAKDKGSKSASTKKPICSIEVYTKDGKSWKYGIVLSDKYAPKKSALNTMPYYLAKDFNTRKEAQAYLDAHKEEIEAKAAKVDEARRNFKYFTANGER
-1621 VGTFDITIEQPQ
+1621 VGTDYRHGEDVSADQFREQF
-1633 GSIRRGT
+1633 G
-1640 DENGKKW
+1640 
-1647 ESKMHNTYGYF
+1647 F
-1658 RGTEGVDGDHIDVFL
+1658 RGVQFGNWTNQRDRQEAINQAFDAFMDLSRLLGVSPRAL
-1673 SNDIDGWNGRKVFVV
+1673 S
-1688 DQYNP
+1688 
-1693 DGTFDEHKVM
+1693 
-1703 LGFNDIDE
+1703 L
-1711 AKSDYLANYEK
+1711 
-1722 GWENGR
+1722 
-1728 RIDVTPVSLEDF
+1728 
-1740 EKWIGSSHRK
+1740 
-1750 TKAFA
+1750 
-1755 EYAGVKKE
+1755 
-1763 TEEKPQS
+1763 
-1770 EKGGKVPFHKAGE
+1770 
-1783 SNGELTKAEVALRDA
+1783 NGELGVAFGARGSGKALAHYEPKEVVINLTKTSGAGSLAHEWWHALDNYFARQGNVAMGFVTQSKNIEMRDELRQAFNTLIDHLEKSPYNQRSKQRGSSYWGTPIEETARMFEQWVNDQLAERGEKSPFLIDADPYIEERYAQMNYEMYKFFMGDKAMPYEEYKQTPQALNGLVYLTRDELQTFGKDLKHIFDTIQQKVDETTGKTLMYHKGGVAVSLNSEEVALRDA
-1798 VVDQLRENGMDVI
+1798 VIDRLRENGIDVV

-1972 PLAEIVRSIKQALY
+1972 PLSEIVRSIKQALY

-2019 FEAFD
+2019 FDSFD

-2072 DAISGQLDMHRNEL
+2072 DAISGQLDMHRNGL

-2173 AEMDE
+2173 AEMNE
-2178 LLEKFPRHLYSV
+2178 LPEKFPRHLYSV
-2190 EIPDD
+2190 EIPED

-2218 LSENYRRNKLEDFDA
+2218 LSDNYRRNKLEDFDA
-2233 SIAEVKGA
+2233 SIAEIKDA

-2256 VYKVLSH
+2256 VYKTLSH

-2273 ALSEMGYVGIK
+2273 ALSEMGFAGIK

-2296 GARNYVI
+2296 GAKNYVI
-2303 FNEGD
+2303 FNEND

-2315 RFFKTANG
+2315 RFFRTADS

-2362 AKEWANVVGLMRGT
+2362 AKEWSNVVGLMRGT
-2376 SVWSEVMERYPELK
+2376 SVWNEVMERYPELK

-2413 EEVER
+2413 EEMDR

-2438 VRRALDRFWH
+2438 VKRALDRFWH

-2458 KSADEVADRV
+2458 GSADEVADRV
-2468 MRDLLN
+2468 MRDLLS
-2474 GVDPRRLAQKKV
+2474 GVDPRRFVKGESDGRV
-2486 QNDIVQRE
+2486 RE
-2494 NPMLD
+2494 
-2499 DYHTGI
+2499 
-2505 RSEDDIHTFAEA
+2505 
-2517 VSEAQREKEKYG
+2517 Q
-2529 DEQMSSYPDITDS
+2529 
-2542 LLNEAIKTGKI
+2542 
-2553 TIYSSKPI
+2553 
-2561 KDGVF
+2561 F
-2566 VTPSRMQAQD
+2566 V
-2576 YAGGRGAKVYSKEV
+2576 
-2590 SIESVAWIDVDE
+2590 
-2602 GQFAEVKNA
+2602 
-2611 PMDKIRFQY
+2611 
-2620 IGEMGAESADRADE
+2620 GEMGA
-2634 VSTRLDN
+2634 
-2641 LRVAREM
+2641 
-2648 ESDNRDAKSIKLAT
+2648 
-2662 GWERGADGKWRYEIP
+2662 
-2677 DLKYFGKGDA
+2677 
-2687 GYKKVRGKQPWS
+2687 
-2699 KELDGLSDRIFDGE
+2699 
-2713 ELSAEEQRRFEELA
+2713 
-2727 QEEENFKTDY
+2727 
-2737 LNREKPHLADWVEN
+2737 
-2751 DELFKAYPE
+2751 
-2760 LKRVKLVF
+2760 
-2768 SDQLPANVGGSYNE
+2768 
-2782 REHTIVVNRNY
+2782 
-2793 VGGDTSSVLAH
+2793 
-2804 EVQHAIQY
+2804 
-2812 IEGFARG
+2812 
-2819 GNTDQLE
+2819 
-2826 RDFDAAKAE
+2826 
-2835 WRARS
+2835 
-2840 YAHELEEKAK
+2840 
-2850 ELGGDY
+2850 
-2856 DQLGVERALIRE
+2856 
-2868 YEDMDMLDWLPDKE
+2868 
-2882 TRIKGFNYFAR
+2882 
-2893 GYADRSM
+2893 
-2900 DDAIRRFRLN
+2900 
-2910 ESTRSDFNSYL
+2910 
-2921 EYQKLG
+2921 
-2927 GEVEARNV
+2927 
-2935 VKRMG
+2935 
-2940 MSADERRASLAEETE
+2940 
-2955 DVSREDQIFLRGE
+2955 
-2968 GGVQSMSYDY
+2968 
-2978 EKYPTGKVEPN
+2978 
-2989 LADKEIGIVQAKSN
+2989 
-3003 HGFKNFGEAK
+3003 
-3013 EWAKNNIARTYD
+3013 
-3025 NEETGGKGNI
+3025 
-3035 RISNTAIGKFLTQS
+3035 
-3049 AVDKSES
+3049 
-3056 KDVHLA
+3056 
-3062 VLKVLPDV
+3062 
-3070 IRESVDAETHPDFNK
+3070 
-3085 DGNEVRSAEN
+3085 
-3095 SVNKNVLMHRL
+3095 
-3106 YGAVDID
+3106 
-3113 GKTYRVKVTL
+3113 
-3123 KEDKQNENLPQKAY
+3123 
-3137 SYEATKIELLTG
+3137 
-3149 TLGKPEDDAPRANNS
+3149 
-3164 ITGAKLLKDVGMSYD
+3164 
-3179 PTKKLL
+3179 
-3185 DESKK
+3185 
-3190 NETDTTLFRD
+3190 
-3200 EVDGV
+3200 
-3205 VSSSGVDGMRE
+3205 E
-3216 RAVELGRELGA
+3216 RAVELGRELGS

-3236 EITDPNPE
+3236 EITDANPE

-3300 GFLDGIYKHASD
+3300 GFLDGIYEHASD

-3413 GVGNGV
+3413 GVGNVARRG
-3419 RKAGERAA
+3419 GERVV

-3437 FRDADSH
+3437 FRDADSP

-3455 YERRLKDAWFQSRE
+3455 YERRLKDVWFQSRE

-3475 LSLKETMKDIWQSA
+3475 LSLKETMKDIWRSA

-3521 DFKRRLFRP
+3521 DFKHNLFRP

-3566 ERVAKAA
+3566 ERDAKAA
-3573 YETEK
+3573 YEAEK
-3578 LKDPNTTKTLADFV
+3578 LKDPNTTKTLKDFV
-3592 AEYRKKDYSG
+3592 AEFRKKDYSG

-3642 TDAIVEK
+3642 TDAIVQK

-3806 EPDKYRRQADFP
+3806 EPDRYRRQADFP

-3858 NGLANPDVKENIAMK
+3858 NGLANPDVKEDIATK
-3873 VTRYLSKIYTQLSA
+3873 VTRYLSKVYTQLSV
-3887 DFAIANGIRDMI
+3887 DFAVANCIRDTI

-3904 AWVKE
+3904 AWVRG
-3909 GRNYGLAFTAHFAV
+3909 GRNYGLAFTTHFAV

-3978 LKRLNGK
+3978 LKRLKGK

-3994 LVDTIDYFNKVIENT
+3994 LVDAIDYFNKVLENT
-4009 ARFSAY
+4009 ARFTAY

-4081 TTNKLSQI
+4081 TTNRLSQI
-4089 KHHKVAGTAQM
+4089 KHHKVAGTAQIAGM
-4100 TGMFGLG
+4100 TGLG
-4107 FVMGML
+4107 FAMGLL
-4113 GFGGDDDDDDKYANI
+4113 GFGGDDDDDKYANI

-4157 IYGLGELAASIIT
+4157 AYGLGELAASIVT
-4170 NGERL
+4170 KGERL
-4175 SPEEASYQVASL
+4175 SSEEASYQVASL
-4187 FSQLLPVDFTEGGN
+4187 FSQLMPVDFTEGGS

-4206 VPGAFKPIVE
+4206 VPGALKPIAE

-4229 KDNVFNENVPEY
+4229 KDNIFNENVPEY

-4255 SKYIN
+4255 SKYLN
-4260 ELTGGD
+4260 ELGGGD

-4271 VEINPA
+4271 IEINPA

-4286 FGGLYNLGNRALK
+4286 FGGLYNLGNMALK
-4299 TVETIAGTR
+4299 TGETIAGTR
-4308 EFNPSSIPVVNR
+4308 EFNPSSIPVLNR

-4339 KIGKDAEKL
+4339 KIGKEAEKL

-4405 DSSRKEVESSI
+4405 DSGRKEVESSI

-4423 VERVWR
+4423 VERVRR

-4442 MLDSEFK
+4442 MLDSKFK

-4462 FDEIANEERGVGN
+4462 FDEIAKTERGVGN
-4475 RLGGEY
+4475 ELGGEY
-4481 QKRANDKDRELDIQL
+4481 QKRANDKDRQLDIQL

-4506 QRKGERVVDARRE
+4506 QRKGERVVDARKE